1 MKLID
6 VYIGQN
12 IVAPTILASL
22 GLVGFLTLATFLDQ
36 LDDLKNTYT
45 IATAGHFVLLSV
57 PRLFYETAPY
67 AMLIGSLIGLGQLA
81 KNSELIVLRTSGM
94 STHRI
99 AIVALCASLLFA
111 VGSTIVGEWV
121 APKAELSARLIREGS
136 MEFDISPGSDGIWS
150 KDEETFAHFSVVNK
164 DLLRKITVYYRQDN
178 RVVKILWADSASY
191 QHASEDGE
199 QWMLSN
205 VYITKFAADYIESNQ
220 LDSMAWNVNFDP
232 ISLATELLVGP
243 GRMSLESLNSLI
255 KSKSAAGLDT
265 RTYQIGY
272 WSKIFQ
278 PLSSLA
284 LVLISIGFVFGSSR
298 ETTIG
303 RRVVTGL
310 IVSIL
315 FKMMQDLITPASL
328 VFGFPPLLAVL
339 IPIAICLSAGIV
351 LLVKAR

>member
-12 IVAPTILASL
+12 ILAPTILASL

-36 LDDLKNTYT
+36 LNDLKNTYN
-45 IATAGHFVLLSV
+45 ILTAGRFVLLSI
-57 PRLFYETAPY
+57 PRVFYETAPY
-67 AMLIGSLIGLGQLA
+67 AMLIGSLIGLGQLS
-81 KNSELIVLRTSGM
+81 KNSELIVLRAAGI

-99 AIVALCASLLFA
+99 AVTTLSASLIFA
-111 VGSTIVGEWV
+111 GGSTLIGELV
-121 APKAELSARLIREGS
+121 APEAELNARLIREGA
-136 MEFDISPGSDGIWS
+136 MEFDISPGADGIWS
-150 KDEETFAHFSVVNK
+150 KDEETFAHFSVINK
-164 DLLRKITVYYRQDN
+164 DLLKDITVYYRQEN
-178 RVVKILWADSASY
+178 RIVKMLWADSASY
-191 QHASEDGE
+191 QQSSSSGE
-199 QWMLSN
+199 QWMLFK
-205 VYITKFAADYIESNQ
+205 VYITKFAADSVASTQ
-220 LDSMAWNVNFDP
+220 HDSLAWNVNFDP

-243 GRMSLESLNSLI
+243 GRMSLGTLKSLI
-255 KSKSAAGLDT
+255 TSKDAAGLDT

-272 WSKIFQ
+272 WTKIFQ

-284 LVLISIGFVFGSSR
+284 LVLISIGFVFGSAR

-303 RRVVTGL
+303 RRIVTGL